1 MPGMNTS
8 PAAGART
15 PDAGVSVVIAVKR
28 LTAAKTRLAPAFPP
42 ATRGGM
48 VLAMLEDT
56 ITAATAVPAVRSVI
70 VVTPDADAAAAAGRL
85 GALALEDPT
94 PAGHRDP
101 LNNALA
107 AGETLARRSTANV
120 VALQGDLP
128 ALRDAELAEAI
139 RAAREHRRSYVADR
153 HGTGTAALFAFGVP
167 LRPLFGAGSAA
178 RHRRS
183 GAVELTGGWPGLR
196 CDIDT
201 AQDLLDAR
209 HLGVGSAT
217 SQVIGALR

>member
-1 MPGMNTS
+1 MDTS
-8 PAAGART
+8 AAARDRT
-15 PDAGVSVVIAVKR
+15 PDPGVSVVIAVKR
-28 LTAAKTRLAPAFPP
+28 LTAAKTRLAPAFSP
-42 ATRGGM
+42 AIRGGV

-56 ITAATAVPAVRSVI
+56 IAAATAVRAVRSVI

-85 GALALEDPT
+85 GALALDDPT

-101 LNNALA
+101 LNHALA
-107 AGETLARRSTANV
+107 AGEAMARREATNV
-120 VALQGDLP
+120 LALQGDLP
-128 ALRDAELAEAI
+128 ALRSFELAQAI
-139 RAAREHRRSYVADR
+139 SAASLHPRSFVADR
-153 HGTGTAALFAFGVP
+153 HGSGTAALFAFGVP
-167 LRPLFGAGSAA
+167 LHPLFGAESAA

-183 GAVELTGGWPGLR
+183 GAIELTGDWPGLR

-201 AQDLLDAR
+201 AQDLSDAR

>member
-1 MPGMNTS
+1 MNTF
-8 PAAGART
+8 PGARVRNR
-15 PDAGVSVVIAVKR
+15 DAGVSVVIAVKR

-42 ATRGGM
+42 ATRGGV

-56 ITAATAVPAVRSVI
+56 IAAAIAVPAVRSVI
-70 VVTPDADAAAAAGRL
+70 VVTPDADAAAAASRL
-85 GALALEDPT
+85 GALTLEDPT
-94 PAGHRDP
+94 SAGHHDP

-107 AGETLARRSTANV
+107 AGETLARRGTTNV

-128 ALRDAELAEAI
+128 ALREAELTEAI
-139 RAAREHRRSYVADR
+139 TAAAAHRRSYVADR

-167 LRPLFGAGSAA
+167 LRPLFGADSAA

-183 GAVELTGGWPGLR
+183 GAVELTGDWPGLR

-201 AQDLLDAR
+201 AQDLTDAR
-209 HLGVGSAT
+209 HLGLGSAT